1 MREFMTL
8 GRKCIESQ
16 VSVRVRISMFWSDI
30 SSCMSVDLSWMV
42 LIEIAE
48 RTLKWGQMRDEKI
61 TGLGLISIS
70 PERRRKQK
78 RKLVDLGGKEYK
90 QDFTLTVKL
99 IKWDNEIVSRDWQ
112 TDEWGIGGNRKLGD
126 ENAGGWE
133 EQSSWNTYMRMN
145 RMNINIT
152 RTGKKWK
159 RVSAEILL
167 GKINLN
173 RDCLVG
179 LAEQ

>member
-1 MREFMTL
+1 M
-8 GRKCIESQ
+8 
-16 VSVRVRISMFWSDI
+16 
-30 SSCMSVDLSWMV
+30 
-42 LIEIAE
+42 
-48 RTLKWGQMRDEKI
+48 
-61 TGLGLISIS
+61 
-70 PERRRKQK
+70 
-78 RKLVDLGGKEYK
+78 
-90 QDFTLTVKL
+90 
-99 IKWDNEIVSRDWQ
+99 SRDWQ